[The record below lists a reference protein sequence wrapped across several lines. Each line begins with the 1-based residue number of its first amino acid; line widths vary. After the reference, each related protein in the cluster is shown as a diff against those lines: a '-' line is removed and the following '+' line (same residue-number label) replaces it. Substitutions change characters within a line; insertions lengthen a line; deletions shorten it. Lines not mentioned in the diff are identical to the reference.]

1 MKYIVAGLVLA
12 VTGVVVPAGAEAG
25 VEPSPFRLT
34 AVHGSSATR
43 LFAVGD
49 AGALTRFDGKE
60 WRTVGSPT
68 TAHLTGVWVT
78 SPSSVWVVG
87 HQTILRGDGTSF
99 WIAETPKRRLHAV
112 WGASESELW
121 AVGEL
126 GTILRYD
133 GRDWTEVSSRTD
145 KTLTAVWGTGSADVW
160 FAGAAGT
167 VVHWDGREMQVK
179 SEPSPYFT
187 GLAGLGQS
195 EVWAVGEDGG
205 ILRFDGREW
214 LASASHITR
223 DLRSVTSAPGR
234 PVWAVGDQGTVLR
247 FEEGK
252 WKSIASGTKR
262 DLLAAW
268 LTPGAELWAVGDHVT
283 LRLRSPSRTAQP

>member
-1 MKYIVAGLVLA
+1 MKFSLAGLLVAVSGVL
-12 VTGVVVPAGAEAG
+12 TPGAADAG

-34 AVHGSSATR
+34 AVHGISATR

-49 AGALTRFDGKE
+49 AGALTTFDGKE
-60 WRTVGSPT
+60 WRAVGSPT

-78 SPSSVWVVG
+78 SSSSVWVVG

-99 WIAETPKRRLHAV
+99 WITETPKLRLHAI
-112 WGASESELW
+112 WGASESEVW
-121 AVGEL
+121 AVGEQ

-145 KTLTAVWGTGSADVW
+145 KTLTAVWGTGSGDVW

-167 VVHWDGREMQVK
+167 VVHWDGRRLQVK

-187 GLAGLGQS
+187 GLGGLGRR

-214 LASASHITR
+214 LASASHTSL
-223 DLRSVTSAPGR
+223 DLYAVTTAPQL
-234 PVWAVGDQGTVLR
+234 PVWAVGEEGTVLR
-247 FEEGK
+247 FQDGK
-252 WKSIASGTKR
+252 WKAVASGTNR
-262 DLLAAW
+262 DLFAAW
-268 LTPGAELWAVGDHVT
+268 TSPSAELVAVGDHVT
-283 LRLRSPSRTAQP
+283 LRLPARSVQP